1 MTLKEMGYTEEM
13 AVRQLDIN
21 RRFEEFIEK
30 RLGEKDFSILF
41 DEFVEQDD
49 EVREILK
56 QRFRDAGWDI
66 EYVEEPVSKPIPKN
80 TDMKKALEMAKEFIG
95 DGEDFFEIHER
106 HLLGLFIAV
115 ISRIANEPDTVD
127 AYHLLLS
134 HLSKECDMSRI
145 IESLNDRE
153 LEGAWSIHSALS
165 PETRSA
171 IEYGILA
178 NLTSTQSA
186 QVQPSPDEEYN
197 NVYCKLMEDFIED
210 EEEFHPLPENISLG
224 TAVDVAFDLTKD
236 EDCVIQ
242 TCTNTFLAIFIILT
256 ARRNRNAKIADVCD
270 LIRSY
275 MAGEYKPEI
284 TPELEK
290 GWKNHISLNDDI
302 RTAVEHLAAAYT
314 DIRLGD

>member
-1 MTLKEMGYTEEM
+1 MTLKEMGYTEET
-13 AVRQLDIN
+13 AARQLDIN

-56 QRFRDAGWDI
+56 KRFRDAGWDI

-80 TDMKKALEMAKEFIG
+80 TDMKRALEMAKEFIG

-115 ISRIANEPDTVD
+115 ISRIANDPDTVD

-186 QVQPSPDEEYN
+186 QVQPSPDKEYN
-197 NVYCKLMEDFIED
+197 D
-210 EEEFHPLPENISLG
+210 S
-224 TAVDVAFDLTKD
+224 
-236 EDCVIQ
+236 
-242 TCTNTFLAIFIILT
+242 
-256 ARRNRNAKIADVCD
+256 
-270 LIRSY
+270 
-275 MAGEYKPEI
+275 EI
-284 TPELEK
+284 TEPQAH
-290 GWKNHISLNDDI
+290 GFN
-302 RTAVEHLAAAYT
+302 R
-314 DIRLGD
+314 G